1 MRGEI
6 VVLADEAAVRGD
18 GDQVGMEQAV
28 ERLDVARPHRR
39 LERTLRRQHVVHAR
53 TVASRPA
60 WPSSS
65 SCSHRRP
72 PTTPRSS
79 TASPRSSTAR
89 TRVGEE
95 GIWLPGTDRI
105 GADAVAAAIRA
116 GELLGA
122 TLDGALVGCGRALM
136 LDATTGEVGL
146 VSAAPEAWGAGV
158 GRALVRA
165 AEERL
170 AARGATGMQ
179 LELLVPRGWEQP
191 HKARLRGWYER
202 LGYRVV
208 RTAPFGEIAAPGAD
222 RLAGPAEFL
231 IFRKPLQPLGGS
243 ERA

>member
-1 MRGEI
+1 MA
-6 VVLADEAAVRGD
+6 VVVEPVPPAAADDAA
-18 GDQVGMEQAV
+18 
-28 ERLDVARPHRR
+28 LVAR
-39 LERTLRRQHVVHAR
+39 LTGIVNAAYE
-53 TVASRPA
+53 
-60 WPSSS
+60 
-65 SCSHRRP
+65 
-72 PTTPRSS
+72 
-79 TASPRSSTAR
+79 
-89 TRVGEE
+89 VGEA
-95 GIWLPGTDRI
+95 GIWLPGTERI
-105 GADAVAAAIRA
+105 ASGEVMAAIRA

-122 TLDGALVGCGRALM
+122 ALDGALVGCARAVM

-170 AARGATGMQ
+170 AARGATEMQ

-191 HKARLRGWYER
+191 HKSRLRGWYER

-208 RTAPFGEIAAPGAD
+208 RTAPFGAIAAPAAS

-231 IFRKPLQPLGGS
+231 VFRKPLQPFGGS

>member
-1 MRGEI
+1 MT
-6 VVLADEAAVRGD
+6 VLVELLAPEAADDAALVD
-18 GDQVGMEQAV
+18 
-28 ERLDVARPHRR
+28 RLTGIVNRAYA
-39 LERTLRRQHVVHAR
+39 E
-53 TVASRPA
+53 
-60 WPSSS
+60 
-65 SCSHRRP
+65 
-72 PTTPRSS
+72 
-79 TASPRSSTAR
+79 
-89 TRVGEE
+89 GEA
-95 GIWLPGTDRI
+95 GIWLPGTERI
-105 GADAVAAAIRA
+105 GADEVAAAIRA

-122 TLDGALVGCGRALM
+122 TLDGALVGCGRAVM
-136 LDATTGEVGL
+136 LDATTGDVGL

-170 AARGATGMQ
+170 AARGATVMQ

-191 HKARLRGWYER
+191 HKTRLRGWYER